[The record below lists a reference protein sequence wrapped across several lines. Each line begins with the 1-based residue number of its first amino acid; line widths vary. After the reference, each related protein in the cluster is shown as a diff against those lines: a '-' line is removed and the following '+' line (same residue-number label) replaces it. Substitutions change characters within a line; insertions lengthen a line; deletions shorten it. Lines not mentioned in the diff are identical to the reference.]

1 MLRLP
6 QGPFEMP
13 RSDDKLELVLYH
25 DVLCGW
31 SWLAE
36 KRLLLLCE
44 EMGPYLR
51 IRRRP
56 FAVRPEERIPTRW
69 ECMAEA
75 SAWRKV
81 ARERDA
87 EKIVPDLWKS
97 SDPPT
102 SSMPPLFAL
111 HAAAIVGG
119 NAGGER
125 LLAELRSAA
134 FLHGVNISR
143 DDVILEIAEKVGL
156 PLSRFSNAYFSEQ
169 TRRTVRDQHEDAIVR
184 GIDSVPTVILGD
196 EWMLAGARSI
206 EDYRSAI
213 RRFVQQQGLRMP
225 QRSVH

>member
-1 MLRLP
+1 
-6 QGPFEMP
+6 MP
-13 RSDDKLELVLYH
+13 LSDDTLELVLYH

-36 KRLLLLCE
+36 KRLLLLRE

-56 FAVRPEERIPTRW
+56 FAVRPEARIPTRW

-75 SAWRKV
+75 SNWRKV

-87 EKIVPDLWKS
+87 EPIVTDLWRS

-102 SSMPPLFAL
+102 SSMPPLWAL

-119 NAGGER
+119 NVGAER
-125 LLAELRSAA
+125 LLAELRRAA
-134 FLHGVNISR
+134 FLQGINVSR
-143 DDVILEIAEKVGL
+143 DDVILEIAAKIGL
-156 PLSRFSNAYFSEQ
+156 PMSRFANAYFSEH
-169 TRRTVRDQHEDAIVR
+169 TRRTVRDQHEDACSR

-196 EWMLAGARSI
+196 EWMLAGARTV
-206 EDYRSAI
+206 EEYRSAI
-213 RRFVQQQGLRMP
+213 RRYVQQQGLRMP